1 MRDLLLPCSIF
12 SLAVAIALHA
22 VMPAHA
28 GPGGGRDP
36 LTASAAED
44 EDEDDDEDGADA
56 SARGKRG
63 RGARVE
69 GSPSCR
75 AIRLGTIRDYE
86 RHFADLYGEG
96 RRHFLTPTP
105 GLICG
110 W

>member
-1 MRDLLLPCSIF
+1 MRELLLPCSIF

-28 GPGGGRDP
+28 GPNSDDDP
-36 LTASAAED
+36 PNELASESD
-44 EDEDDDEDGADA
+44 DVEDDARE
-56 SARGKRG
+56 SRARGRRG
-63 RGARVE
+63 RGARSE
-69 GSPSCR
+69 ASPSCR
-75 AIRLGTIRDYE
+75 AIRLGTLRDYE
-86 RHFADLYGEG
+86 RNFAELYDEG